1 MGIGDMLQAQ
11 MDAEDA
17 AQYRWLLDH
26 CQTTGHLWNLL
37 ARGDK
42 GTIKDFKTM
51 VGRCMESE
59 KAAYERGR
67 ASARSGE
74 VVKNG

>member
-11 MDAEDA
+11 IDAEDA

-42 GTIKDFKTM
+42 GTVKDFRTM
-51 VGRCMESE
+51 VSRCMESE

-67 ASARSGE
+67 ESARTSKAE
-74 VVKNG
+74 L

>member
-59 KAAYERGR
+59 NAAYERGR
-67 ASARSGE
+67 ASAAQRHGE
-74 VVKNG
+74 PK

>member
-1 MGIGDMLQAQ
+1 MGFGDMLQAQ
-11 MDAEDA
+11 IDAEDA

-26 CQTTGHLWNLL
+26 CQTTAHLWKLL

-42 GTIKDFKTM
+42 GTVKDFKTM

-67 ASARSGE
+67 ESACTSKGVE
-74 VVKNG
+74 